1 LISRADY
8 QIGGGVALGFRTQ
21 GLHPLSAFS
30 GQKTGAFFV
39 QDNQRFAKGLE
50 IRREVLG
57 NEYVDNNLAGSDDF
71 MMTFQR
77 IVTELAW
84 GYAWNGTALDRKT
97 KSMLSIAILAA
108 SGRFEEVE
116 IYTRGALRTGVTLD
130 ELKEILTHVA
140 VYCGTPTGRQSFL
153 AARKALQTAE
163 GSK

>member
-1 LISRADY
+1 M
-8 QIGGGVALGFRTQ
+8 
-21 GLHPLSAFS
+21 
-30 GQKTGAFFV
+30 
-39 QDNQRFAKGLE
+39 QDDQRFKKGME

-84 GYAWNGTALDRKT
+84 GYAWNGTTLDKKT

-116 IYTRGALRTGVTLD
+116 IYTRGL
-130 ELKEILTHVA
+130 
-140 VYCGTPTGRQSFL
+140 CGL
-153 AARKALQTAE
+153 ASR
-163 GSK
+163 

>member
-1 LISRADY
+1 M
-8 QIGGGVALGFRTQ
+8 
-21 GLHPLSAFS
+21 
-30 GQKTGAFFV
+30 
-39 QDNQRFAKGLE
+39 QDNQRFTKGLE

-57 NEYVDNNLAGSDDF
+57 NDYVDKNLAGSDEF

-84 GYAWNGTALDRKT
+84 GYAWNGTALDKKT

-140 VYCGTPTGRQSFL
+140 VYCGTPAGRQSFL
-153 AARKALQTAE
+153 AAHKALRSAD
-163 GSK
+163 G

>member
-1 LISRADY
+1 M
-8 QIGGGVALGFRTQ
+8 
-21 GLHPLSAFS
+21 
-30 GQKTGAFFV
+30 
-39 QDNQRFAKGLE
+39 QDEQRFTKGLE

-84 GYAWNGTALDRKT
+84 GYAWNGTTLDKRT

-108 SGRFEEVE
+108 SGRFDEVE
-116 IYTRGALRTGVTLD
+116 IYTRGALRTGVTID

-140 VYCGTPTGRQSFL
+140 IYCGTPAGRQSFL
-153 AARKALQTAE
+153 VAHKALRTTG
-163 GSK
+163 GSQ

>member
-1 LISRADY
+1 M
-8 QIGGGVALGFRTQ
+8 Q
-21 GLHPLSAFS
+21 G
-30 GQKTGAFFV
+30 
-39 QDNQRFAKGLE
+39 DQRYTKGLE

-57 NEYVDNNLAGSDDF
+57 NEYVENNLAGSDEF

-77 IVTELAW
+77 IVTEIAW
-84 GYAWNGTALDRKT
+84 GYAWNGTALDKKT

-116 IYTRGALRTGVTLD
+116 IYTRGALRTGVTID

-140 VYCGTPTGRQSFL
+140 VYCGTPAGRQSFL
-153 AARKALQTAE
+153 AARKALQTPE

>member
-1 LISRADY
+1 M
-8 QIGGGVALGFRTQ
+8 
-21 GLHPLSAFS
+21 
-30 GQKTGAFFV
+30 
-39 QDNQRFAKGLE
+39 QDNQRFTKGME

-57 NEYVDNNLAGSDDF
+57 NEYVDNNLAGSDEF

-84 GYAWNGTALDRKT
+84 GYAWSGTALDKKT
-97 KSMLSIAILAA
+97 KSMLSVAILAA

>member
-1 LISRADY
+1 M
-8 QIGGGVALGFRTQ
+8 
-21 GLHPLSAFS
+21 
-30 GQKTGAFFV
+30 
-39 QDNQRFAKGLE
+39 E

-57 NEYVDNNLAGSDDF
+57 NEYVDNNLAGSDEF

-84 GYAWNGTALDRKT
+84 GYAWNGTALNKKT

-140 VYCGTPTGRQSFL
+140 VYYDLARPTIILSCSQGIARGT
-153 AARKALQTAE
+153 E
-163 GSK
+163 GSKSGSQLC

>member
-1 LISRADY
+1 M
-8 QIGGGVALGFRTQ
+8 
-21 GLHPLSAFS
+21 
-30 GQKTGAFFV
+30 
-39 QDNQRFAKGLE
+39 QDNQRFTKGME
-50 IRREVLG
+50 IRREILG
-57 NEYVDNNLAGSDDF
+57 NEHVDNNLAGSDEF

-84 GYAWNGTALDRKT
+84 GYAWSGTALDKKT
-97 KSMLSIAILAA
+97 KSMLSVAILAA

>member
-1 LISRADY
+1 M
-8 QIGGGVALGFRTQ
+8 
-21 GLHPLSAFS
+21 
-30 GQKTGAFFV
+30 
-39 QDNQRFAKGLE
+39 QDDQRYTKGLE

-57 NEYVDNNLAGSDDF
+57 NEYVENNLAGSDEF

-84 GYAWNGTALDRKT
+84 GYAWNGTALDKKT
-97 KSMLSIAILAA
+97 KSMLTIAILAA

-116 IYTRGALRTGVTLD
+116 IYTRGALRTGVTID

-140 VYCGTPTGRQSFL
+140 VYCGTPAGRQSFL
-153 AARKALQTAE
+153 AARKALQTPE

>member
-1 LISRADY
+1 M
-8 QIGGGVALGFRTQ
+8 
-21 GLHPLSAFS
+21 
-30 GQKTGAFFV
+30 
-39 QDNQRFAKGLE
+39 QDDRRYTKGLE

-57 NEYVDNNLAGSDDF
+57 NEYVENNLAGSDEF

-84 GYAWNGTALDRKT
+84 GYAWNGTALDKKT

-116 IYTRGALRTGVTLD
+116 IYTRGALRTGVTID

-140 VYCGTPTGRQSFL
+140 VYCGTPASRQSFL
-153 AARKALQTAE
+153 AARKALQTPE